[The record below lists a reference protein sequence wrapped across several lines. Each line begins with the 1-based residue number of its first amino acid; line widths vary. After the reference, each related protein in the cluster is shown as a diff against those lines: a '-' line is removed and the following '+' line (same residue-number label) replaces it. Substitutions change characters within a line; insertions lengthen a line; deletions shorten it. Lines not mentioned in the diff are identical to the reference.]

1 MLIGL
6 VSDTHVR
13 NPGTRA
19 SLGQLTAS
27 QLPPQVTEA
36 FQGVDLILH
45 AGDIYTL
52 PVLDEL
58 ETVAPVLVSEGDDDP
73 FEIVNDKRAGHE
85 HFITVEGMTI
95 WLSHY
100 GLWSNSSQKEQ
111 PDIIIYGHSHRSA
124 VEDNNN
130 TLRVN
135 PGSPTFPRYRH
146 TLGTVALLNI
156 KSGKAEARIVQLE
169 GKMHGS
175 STSAAGSTGRT

>member
-13 NPGTRA
+13 TSGARA
-19 SLGQLTAS
+19 SLGQLTAPE
-27 QLPPQVTEA
+27 LPPQVIEA

-45 AGDIYTL
+45 AGDTYTL

-73 FEIVNDKRAGHE
+73 FEIVNDKRARHE

-111 PDIIIYGHSHRSA
+111 PDIIICGHSHRSA
-124 VEDNNN
+124 VENNN

-135 PGSPTFPRYRH
+135 PGSPTFPSYNH
-146 TLGTVALLNI
+146 TLGTVAILDV

-169 GKMHGS
+169 GKIRGIAT
-175 STSAAGSTGRT
+175 STSDRY

>member
-6 VSDTHVR
+6 LSDTHIR
-13 NPGTRA
+13 TSGSRA

-27 QLPPQVTEA
+27 ELPHQVIDA
-36 FQGVDLILH
+36 FQDVDLILH

-100 GLWSNSSQKEQ
+100 GLWSNSSQRKQ
-111 PDIIIYGHSHRSA
+111 PDIIVCGHSHRSA
-124 VEDNNN
+124 AENHDN

-135 PGSPTFPRYRH
+135 PGSPTFPRYKH

-156 KSGKAEARIVQLE
+156 KSGKAEVEIVQLK
-169 GKMHGS
+169 GKIGGS
-175 STSAAGSTGRT
+175 FASAAGSTGRT